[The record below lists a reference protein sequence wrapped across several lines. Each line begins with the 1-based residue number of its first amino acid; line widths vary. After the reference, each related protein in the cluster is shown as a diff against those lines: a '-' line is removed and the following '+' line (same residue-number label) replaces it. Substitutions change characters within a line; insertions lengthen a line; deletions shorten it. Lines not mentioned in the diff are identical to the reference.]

1 MNDRYRA
8 LEVEAEWQRIWE
20 EKGVYEI
27 DLKQA
32 LDDKRPKFY
41 AFAMFAYPSGD
52 GIHVGHVR
60 NFVIADVLLRF
71 RRQLGDWVYA
81 PVGFDSFGLPAE
93 NFALQTGRPPQEM
106 IAKATGR
113 ISQQYR
119 ACGFGFD
126 WSKMINTSQ
135 ADYYKW
141 TQWCFLRLFQD
152 GLAYRKGG
160 WQWWCQ
166 ACRTILADEQVINGK
181 CWRHDSKSDPLIGR
195 KNLKQWF
202 FAITEYADEILAATP
217 ELDWTEWV
225 KAAQINYIGRS
236 EGCEI
241 AFSLRGLPL
250 KRASLKVF
258 TTAIETLYGA
268 TFMVLAPEHPLVE
281 ELLAAAANRD
291 ELEAYVRLSQ
301 AKTEVARQQ
310 AKEKTGVRV
319 AGLEALNPL
328 TGRLM
333 SVWVADYVLVNYGTG
348 AIMAVPGADERDL
361 AFAEAHDLQVIY
373 PTRAGKFVAYK
384 DIASRPEKH
393 FLASPDRLDGLDMAE
408 AKKAILKKLKGLKAG
423 RPKVNY
429 KLRDWL
435 VSRQRYWGAPIPI
448 VFCPDCG
455 PVAVKEKDLPVLLP
469 PTDDYQPAG
478 DGRSPLARL
487 KGWAK
492 TDCPACGG
500 PAERETDTL
509 DTYVCS
515 AWYQMRYLS
524 PHDDGRPWS
533 TELADR
539 WFPVDFYNGG
549 DHVTA
554 HLLYARFMSRFF
566 HKKRLLPTP
575 EPFKRMYFH
584 AKINAADG
592 QAFSK
597 SRGGAPDPLE
607 IINKGYGAD
616 ALRLYVCFAGPPN
629 LEISWSPAGVPS
641 AYAFLNR
648 VWVLVGNY
656 LKNRPTVSPEGQAGD
671 AEILRAAH
679 GCAAKVS
686 RDIGRLKY
694 NTALAAQMEFTNFL
708 YKRSADGFQDPAWQT
723 ALEFLAMLL
732 APFAPHLASELW
744 RQLGHSESIHLD
756 CWPRVDKRQLVAATI
771 TVPVQVNGRL
781 RGRLQIAAG
790 TPEAEVLRR
799 AKQLDGVARHLAGPP
814 KREVYV
820 ADKIVSF
827 VA

>member
-1 MNDRYRA
+1 MNDRYQA

-20 EKGVYEI
+20 EKGLYEI

-32 LDDKRPKFY
+32 LDSKQPKFY

-60 NFVIADVLLRF
+60 NFVIADVLLRR
-71 RRQLGDWVYA
+71 RRQQGDWVYA

-93 NFALQTGRPPQEM
+93 NFALKSGRSPQET
-106 IAKATGR
+106 IAKATVR
-113 ISQQYR
+113 ISEQYR
-119 ACGFGFD
+119 ACGLGFD

-141 TQWCFLRLFQD
+141 TQWCFLRLFKD

-181 CWRHDSKSDPLIGR
+181 CWRHDAKSDPSIGR

-202 FAITEYADEILAATP
+202 FAITEYADEILEATP
-217 ELDWTEWV
+217 DLAWTEWV

-236 EGCEI
+236 EGSEI
-241 AFSLRGLPL
+241 EFSLQGLSL
-250 KRASLKVF
+250 KQPSLKVF

-281 ELLAAAANRD
+281 ELLEVASNRG
-291 ELEAYVRLSQ
+291 EIETYVRLSQ

-310 AKEKTGVRV
+310 AGEKTGVCV

-328 TGRLM
+328 TGLAM

-361 AFAEAHDLQVIY
+361 AFAEAHDLGVVY
-373 PTRAGKFVAYK
+373 PTQAGEFVTYK
-384 DIASRPEKH
+384 DIASQPEKH
-393 FLASPDRLDGLDMAE
+393 FLASPDRLDGLDMAK
-408 AKKAILKKLKGLKAG
+408 AKEAILKKLKSQKVA
-423 RPKVNY
+423 RSKVNY

-435 VSRQRYWGAPIPI
+435 VSRQRYWGTPIPI
-448 VFCPDCG
+448 VFCQACG
-455 PVAVKEKDLPVLLP
+455 PVAVKEEDLPVILP
-469 PTDDYQPAG
+469 VTDDYQPAG

-487 KGWAK
+487 KDWVK
-492 TDCPACGG
+492 TDCPACER
-500 PAERETDTL
+500 PAKRETDTL

-524 PHDDGRPWS
+524 PHDETRPWS
-533 TELADR
+533 TELTDR

-554 HLLYARFMSRFF
+554 HLLYARFMTRFF
-566 HKKRLLPTP
+566 YKKRLLPTP
-575 EPFKRMYFH
+575 EPFKQMYFH
-584 AKINAADG
+584 AKIKAADG

-616 ALRLYVCFAGPPN
+616 ALRLYICAAAPPN
-629 LEISWSPAGVPS
+629 AEIGWNPAGVPA

-648 VWVLVGNY
+648 AWTLVGRY
-656 LKNRPTVSPEGQAGD
+656 LKNRPAVVPEEMEGD
-671 AEILRAAH
+671 ADILRAAH

-694 NTALAAQMEFTNFL
+694 NTAVAAQMELVNLL
-708 YKRSADGFQDPAWQT
+708 YAKSVDGFQDPAWRP

-744 RQLGHSESIHLD
+744 RQLGHSDSVHVSH
-756 CWPRVDKRQLVAATI
+756 WPQVDERYLIPETI
-771 TVPVQVNGRL
+771 VLPVQVNGKL
-781 RGRLQIAAG
+781 RGRLEIAAG
-790 TPEAEVLRR
+790 TSEEEVLRR
-799 AKQLDGVARHLAGPP
+799 AKELAGVARHLPHPP
-814 KREVYV
+814 KKELYI
-820 ADKIVSF
+820 AETIVSF
-827 VA
+827 VV